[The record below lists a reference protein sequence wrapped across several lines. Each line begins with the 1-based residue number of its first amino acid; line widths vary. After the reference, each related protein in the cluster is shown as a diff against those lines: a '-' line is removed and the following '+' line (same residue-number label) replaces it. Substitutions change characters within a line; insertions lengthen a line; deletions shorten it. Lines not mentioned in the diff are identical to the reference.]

1 MVAVSETVIA
11 TPGTRRVSWG
21 AILAGVVVA
30 LAVHVLLGVMGVAIG
45 ASVIDPMS
53 EANPV
58 EGIGIG
64 SGIWFV
70 ITVIVGM
77 LAGGFVA
84 GALASIPTRL
94 DRTLHGLA
102 TWSVVT
108 LLSVLLLA
116 TGLGRLIGGTMNIVG
131 SGLQQAGRA
140 ASALAEP
147 VANQMGEQAQDM
159 DMDIDM
165 QALRQE
171 AAGLLR
177 DAGIQPENVEQQVEQ
192 VREQASQALDRAAR
206 NPQAADEAIQQVFDR
221 IEQSASE
228 TIGQADRDALVS
240 LLVERTDMTQA
251 QAEQTVTNWDRTY
264 SQARQQAMGAW
275 EQAKVAA
282 EQKAREWGQQSAEAI
297 AAAAWWSFIVLLLG
311 AISAAIG
318 ANIGSGRAIV
328 GTHRDVRHDVRH

>member
-11 TPGTRRVSWG
+11 AAGGTRRVSWG

-30 LAVHVLLGVMGVAIG
+30 LAVHVLLGVMGIAIG
-45 ASVIDPMS
+45 ASVINPMS

-58 EGIGIG
+58 EGIGVG
-64 SGIWFV
+64 SGIYFI
-70 ITVIVGM
+70 ITVILGM

-84 GALASIPTRL
+84 GALASIPTHL

-140 ASALAEP
+140 ASALAGP
-147 VANQMGEQAQDM
+147 VANQIGEQAKDLDM
-159 DMDIDM
+159 NVDM
-165 QALRQE
+165 QALRRE
-171 AAGLLR
+171 AAELLR
-177 DAGIQPENVEQQVEQ
+177 DAGIQPDNVERQVEQ
-192 VREQASQALDRAAR
+192 VRAQARSAVESAAR
-206 NPQAADEAIQQVFDR
+206 NPQAADDEIQRVFDR

-228 TIGQADRDALVS
+228 TMSQADRDALVS
-240 LLVERTDMTQA
+240 LLVERTDMTRA
-251 QAEQTVTNWDRTY
+251 QAEQTVANWDRTY
-264 SQARQQAMGAW
+264 VEARQQAMATW
-275 EQAKVAA
+275 EQTKVAA
-282 EQKAREWGQQSAEAI
+282 EQKAREWGQQSAEAV

-311 AISAAIG
+311 AIAAAIG

-328 GTHRDVRHDVRH
+328 GTHREVRY